1 MSTPEELQIIPR
13 FTFLGFIPK
22 DSNKEHLGIIL
33 VTDDTFIKYCYCT
46 SQEKIF
52 KYYSDYFILEEGIM
66 REFFP
71 NNPRRSFIVLTP
83 DTIGSI
89 PSFVFI
95 NYLKTGE
102 FEPKGFLDETVF
114 KELITKILTID
125 SFPERFKQELIGLLD
140 SYK

>member
-1 MSTPEELQIIPR
+1 MNTSEEVQIIPR

-22 DSNKEHLGIIL
+22 DSNKEHLGIII
-33 VTDDTFIKYCYCT
+33 VTDEMFIKYCYCT

-52 KYYSDYFILEEGIM
+52 KYYSDYFVIEEDIM
-66 REFFP
+66 KKFFP

-83 DTIGSI
+83 DTINSI

-102 FEPKGFLDETVF
+102 FESRGLLDEIIF
-114 KELITKILTID
+114 KRIIAKILTID
-125 SFPERFKQELIGLLD
+125 SFPERFKQELISLLD
-140 SYK
+140 NYK